1 MNIDA
6 LKLLQQALRYG
17 VNTKTEISICD
28 KIFNDRV
35 LAKKMTNIIGNN
47 GVTTD
52 EIVASVKSKKE
63 KMIELLSDYPS
74 FFINIVENI

>member
-1 MNIDA
+1 
-6 LKLLQQALRYG
+6 
-17 VNTKTEISICD
+17 
-28 KIFNDRV
+28 
-35 LAKKMTNIIGNN
+35 MTNIIGNN